1 VHYARSLSLQLG
13 SRPAWIITAVAIVV
27 PLCTLSLSSYAFQA
41 GYPRIAG
48 ITTTPD
54 AARTAQA
61 VKLSTTVSF
70 DGTGGRQCTVKTHVL
85 YLENGKWSNK
95 MTEIHDF
102 VVSADKPQ
110 EVIDWFTPTLAG
122 NYKYTSTLS
131 QSLHIIET
139 QEAAFSAQ

>member
-1 VHYARSLSLQLG
+1 MRCGRSLSLQVG
-13 SRPAWIITAVAIVV
+13 SRPAWVITTAILV
-27 PLCTLSLSSYAFQA
+27 PLCTLTWNSYAFQG

-48 ITTTPD
+48 ITAAPD

-85 YLENGKWSNK
+85 YLENGQWANK
-95 MTEIHDF
+95 MTEIHAF
-102 VVSADKPQ
+102 VVSADTPQ